1 MWVYVVL
8 VSESYAFTVEYLEL
22 IGSKVNL
29 KTSLL
34 VLEKIKG
41 FYECASQWWQQQG
54 CQSYGTLS
62 QPKYK
67 LTSHNQDRLVFLLD
81 DD

>member
-41 FYECASQWWQQQG
+41 FYECASQ
-54 CQSYGTLS
+54 
-62 QPKYK
+62 
-67 LTSHNQDRLVFLLD
+67 
-81 DD
+81 